1 MKKNSKFNYSRL
13 IDDVTLGNV
22 SGVREQVRSAL
33 TNGVPAMDLIDNGL
47 LKAMNE
53 VGRRFERN
61 EIYVT
66 ELLVS
71 ARSVHGGLEEIRPYL
86 LDQDIPLKGRIVIGT
101 VAGDLHDIGKNLL
114 SMVLQARGYEIVDLG
129 VDVSPS
135 AFVDAVVHYRP
146 DVLCLSAL
154 LTTTVHAM
162 EDTIRAIDDARLR
175 SGLQIVVGG
184 AAVSADIA
192 SAMGADGYGD
202 TAFKGVQLINDMLE
216 RNKNAAGNN
225 IIASV
230 FDDDAVREWQDSFR
244 DFSGLSLVLVD
255 KDGVP
260 VANAGDFFNCT
271 GRCAELSALLDD
283 KPLDVPLQDITT
295 TGEYQTAFAYRC
307 RCGLMEISYPLIGEN
322 GQIGAI
328 LCGHFLLE
336 EDLRFIENPVA
347 GVAVLS
353 QERCAG
359 LCAHLGIIG
368 RRIVDLI
375 DNTLARRHL
384 EGQQETFVNFMK
396 KQHQLEEKLK
406 DAELSALQNQVNP
419 HFLFNS
425 LNTIARVAAVEGDK
439 YTESLVSALARLMRY
454 SLYQVKSTVTLEEEV
469 KTVKDYLKIQEARF
483 RDRMSHRI
491 DVESSILNAK
501 MPCMILQPLVEN
513 ACQHGLE
520 PCRRGGIVSI
530 QGWLENK
537 QVFLEVSDNG
547 AGMSEE
553 LQRNIFKLE
562 DIQSTKGGQ
571 VSGLGLNNVL
581 SRLQFHFGSDCAWDI
596 SSAINKGTTLQ
607 LSFPYVI

>member
-1 MKKNSKFNYSRL
+1 MKKNSKFNYTRL

-22 SGVREQVRSAL
+22 SGVRDQVRSAL
-33 TNGVPAMDLIDNGL
+33 TSGVPAMDLIDNGL

-86 LDQDIPLKGRIVIGT
+86 LDQNIPLKGRIVIGT

-230 FDDDAVREWQDSFR
+230 FDNDAVREWQDSFR

-283 KPLDVPLQDITT
+283 QPLDVPLQDITA

-336 EDLRFIENPVA
+336 EDMRLMANPVA

-607 LSFPYVI
+607 LSFPYVV